1 MPFEIVILAIITLKR
16 INMYKT
22 LKNIKGKNK
31 KITDLIGNDY
41 MNQELKL
48 NEGLLLETTKN
59 PYPYKWE
66 DANTF
71 GDVLLM
77 MLSSS
82 EFYDGITEMIEQ
94 NVTPH
99 DLLDY
104 VDVKKQWESLENDS
118 IFFIEVT
125 REYYLQSGRA

>member
-1 MPFEIVILAIITLKR
+1 MFNTF
-16 INMYKT
+16 
-22 LKNIKGKNK
+22 KNIKGKNK
-31 KITDLIGNDY
+31 KIIDLIGEEY
-41 MNQELKL
+41 MNQDLKL
-48 NEGLLLETTKN
+48 KEGALLETTPN

-77 MLSSS
+77 TLSST
-82 EFYDGITEMIEQ
+82 EFYNGITEMIEQ
-94 NVTPH
+94 NVMPY

-104 VDVKKQWESLENDS
+104 IDNKTQWEHLRTDT

-125 REYYLQSGRA
+125 REYYSQLNMN

>member
-1 MPFEIVILAIITLKR
+1 
-16 INMYKT
+16 MYKT

-31 KITDLIGNDY
+31 KILDSIGEDY

-48 NEGLLLETTKN
+48 NEGLLLETTKD

-66 DANTF
+66 DSNTF

-77 MLSSS
+77 MLLSS
-82 EFYDGITEMIEQ
+82 EFYNGINEMIEQ
-94 NVTPH
+94 NVTPY

-104 VDVKKQWESLENDS
+104 IDIKSQWKELTNDS

-125 REYYLQSGRA
+125 REYYLQLNIN